1 MNDLAVSNS
10 WTFLSNEILG
20 KWELELDEAEHHLQF
35 AYQVRHPLKEE
46 LEESEEEFL
55 FHNEWTTPPS

>member
-1 MNDLAVSNS
+1 MK
-10 WTFLSNEILG
+10 NEILG